1 MDPEPV
7 VSGAGMA
14 RVQKRRR
21 AVTEHGEPAG
31 AQLEFADMLSRM
43 MNAPEDAWKSMD
55 VIDARDFELES
66 EEMDKTTPT
75 CVDSAKKEARVNP
88 AEFEGAM
95 GTCMGKDGFGKLPKW
110 KQGGSTAF

>member
-1 MDPEPV
+1 MYNMTLEYIP
-7 VSGAGMA
+7 
-14 RVQKRRR
+14 
-21 AVTEHGEPAG
+21 G